1 MVLFSIF
8 IYSPLAHMT
17 WASDG
22 IFANFGD
29 FINIKGFEELHVLDY
44 AGGTVVHMSA
54 GLAALCGAIYLGK
67 RKETKTV
74 PANIP
79 FIILGTGLL
88 WFGWFGFNAG
98 SALSANY
105 EAVISFANTN
115 IASATS
121 MITWVLYDRFKNKK
135 ISAVNACIGAIVGL
149 VAITPAAGYVT
160 ISHSMVIGFTTA
172 LICNFSIVWIKKSKY
187 IDDTLDVFASHGI
200 GGICGMILTAVFAK
214 EVGLV
219 YGHYNTFI
227 LHIIACIIVII
238 YAFGGSWLIYKVV
251 DIILPMRV
259 REDQEKKGLDLSQH
273 GEVI

>member
-1 MVLFSIF
+1 M
-8 IYSPLAHMT
+8 
-17 WASDG
+17 
-22 IFANFGD
+22 
-29 FINIKGFEELHVLDY
+29 
-44 AGGTVVHMSA
+44 
-54 GLAALCGAIYLGK
+54 
-67 RKETKTV
+67 
-74 PANIP
+74 
-79 FIILGTGLL
+79 
-88 WFGWFGFNAG
+88 
-98 SALSANY
+98 
-105 EAVISFANTN
+105 
-115 IASATS
+115 
-121 MITWVLYDRFKNKK
+121 
-135 ISAVNACIGAIVGL
+135 
-149 VAITPAAGYVT
+149 
-160 ISHSMVIGFTTA
+160 
-172 LICNFSIVWIKKSKY
+172 IKKSKY